1 MSCIDSR
8 SRRQGVPMTIR
19 FSSLFY
25 LIFTAYFRFIR
36 FILIFTFFC
45 FSLSLSFLS
54 LLFSFGSAVA
64 QFDLF
69 RLLLSPVHSFVHMC
83 ALLYSKFVPPSLL
96 ILLCCEYEKKD
107 EYLRNEINRTVT
119 DVATSC
125 WDDLAGRAL
134 LSTFPPIKCYSCF
147 PLYFTVSPE
156 HPSQWNFILG
166 ESYQT

>member
-25 LIFTAYFRFIR
+25 LIFTAYLRFIR

-45 FSLSLSFLS
+45 FFLSLSFLS

-125 WDDLAGRAL
+125 
-134 LSTFPPIKCYSCF
+134 
-147 PLYFTVSPE
+147 
-156 HPSQWNFILG
+156 
-166 ESYQT
+166 